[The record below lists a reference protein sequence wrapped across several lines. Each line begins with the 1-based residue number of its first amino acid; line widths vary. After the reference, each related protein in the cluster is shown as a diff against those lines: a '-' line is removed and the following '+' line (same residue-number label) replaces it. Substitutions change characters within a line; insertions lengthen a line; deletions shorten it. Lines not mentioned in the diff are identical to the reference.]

1 MAKKYN
7 LMYKVLL
14 EKSEHKMITRIQS
27 EPTYSDL
34 QVRNEEIWWG
44 VVAIPLL
51 IFQGNSSFGD
61 YMMRTFYAK
70 ISDNPYMALSEM
82 GTNATYPPGA
92 KTVARENIKY
102 NWERNIAKYT
112 TRDIRQ
118 NVVKKFLIKVLPDDC
133 LEEEWDHW
141 KFIAGVLG

>member
-44 VVAIPLL
+44 VVAILLL
-51 IFQGNSSFGD
+51 IVQGNISFGD

-82 GTNATYPPGA
+82 GTNATYPPGG
-92 KTVARENIKY
+92 KTVERENIKY

-133 LEEEWDHW
+133 L
-141 KFIAGVLG
+141 

>member
-44 VVAIPLL
+44 VVAILLL
-51 IFQGNSSFGD
+51 IVQGNISFGD

-82 GTNATYPPGA
+82 GTNATYPPGG
-92 KTVARENIKY
+92 KKVERENIKY

-118 NVVKKFLIKVLPDDC
+118 NVVKKFLIKVLLDDC
-133 LEEEWDHW
+133 L
-141 KFIAGVLG
+141 